1 MKDIKLESLEHAS
14 KVMTRLARRSQKHVV
29 GVFSPA
35 IINLE
40 KEEVGENG
48 LVGSLL
54 FPCDGTITRVAIRVP
69 NVTVKEP
76 ADISLELVV
85 DNVSTTLSLSLKKE
99 QSSTEYSLSVSAGS
113 VLTLRAPVKSSILA
127 SMMFV
132 PAVGNYKMEQ
142 YLLDNIESAT
152 DEGIRDAIDE
162 SATSGP
168 AKG

>member
-1 MKDIKLESLEHAS
+1 MKDIKIENFAQAGRII
-14 KVMTRLARRSQKHVV
+14 TRLARRSQKHVV

-40 KEEVGENG
+40 KEEVGEDG
-48 LVGSLL
+48 LAGSLL

-85 DNVSTTLSLSLKKE
+85 DNVKTILSLRLKKE

-113 VLTLRAPVKSSILA
+113 VLTLRAPAKSSILA
-127 SMMFV
+127 SMLFV
-132 PAVGNYKMEQ
+132 PQVGNYKMEQ
-142 YLLDNIESAT
+142 YLLDNIEGAT

-162 SATSGP
+162 SATNGP